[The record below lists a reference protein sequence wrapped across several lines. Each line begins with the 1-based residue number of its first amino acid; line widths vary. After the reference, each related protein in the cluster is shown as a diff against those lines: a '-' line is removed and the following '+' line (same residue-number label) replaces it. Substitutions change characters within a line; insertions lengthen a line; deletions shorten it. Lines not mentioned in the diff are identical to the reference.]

1 MLTEYVEHEDFL
13 FNIKFHKIHDIGHI
27 DQEYGWTGYME
38 GMTYEDLP
46 STEHNI
52 FSGTDKY
59 CRRFLAIK
67 TYKLYRHVWYPHIIV
82 LFQRYTGNKYL
93 IVNNGIGYDRVMNEQ
108 IYNEIAKLLHT
119 GRCEDNTI
127 KLYMMNG
134 FKLGIS
140 DSYSDINFIF

>member
-1 MLTEYVEHEDFL
+1 MLTEYIEHEDFL
-13 FNIKFHKIHDIGHI
+13 FNIKFHKIHDIGHT

-59 CRRFLAIK
+59 NRRFLAIK
-67 TYKLYRHVWYPHIIV
+67 TYKLYKHVWYPHVIV
-82 LFQRYTGNKYL
+82 LFQRYSGNKYL

-108 IYNEIAKLLHT
+108 IYNEIAKLLKF
-119 GRCEDNTI
+119 GKCEDNKI
-127 KLYMMNG
+127 KIYRYYSCKIN
-134 FKLGIS
+134 
-140 DSYSDINFIF
+140 DSYSDIDIIF